1 MNNADLQ
8 VRTLS
13 ETSAEKIH
21 EAFTDAFSEYEV
33 PLEMPLEKLQEMM
46 ITRDLNPEFSVGCF
60 DGEKLVGFI
69 LTGYREM
76 AGQKVCYDGG
86 TGVIK
91 AYQRKGIGEM
101 MLKELLQF
109 LKDTS
114 VSQFVLEV
122 LENNT
127 PAINLY
133 EKYGFAKTRK
143 LHCFEIEKQ
152 NLRPVPDRGFGV
164 SVVCPA
170 MIFENDEKYSL
181 FQPTWQNENQ
191 SVLNVKENYTLVS
204 LTCSG
209 RMLCYGF
216 IHKTKGD
223 IPQIGILDEWK
234 HWGLEA
240 HLIAELARHT
250 HSPKLIILNV
260 EENNYL
266 ADALQK
272 LGFSNFV
279 NQWEMVLEI
288 V

>member
-13 ETSAEKIH
+13 ETSVEKIH
-21 EAFTDAFSEYEV
+21 EAFIDAFSEYEV
-33 PLEMPLEKLQEMM
+33 PLEMPLEKLKEMM

-69 LTGYREM
+69 LTGYRETT
-76 AGQKVCYDGG
+76 GQKVCYDGG

-109 LKDTS
+109 LKERG

-122 LENNT
+122 LENNS

-133 EKYGFAKTRK
+133 EKYGVAKTRK

-164 SVVCPA
+164 SVVTPA
-170 MIFENDEKYSL
+170 KILENDEKYSL

-204 LTCSG
+204 LSCTG

-223 IPQIGILDEWK
+223 IPQMGILDEWK
-234 HWGLEA
+234 NWGLEA
-240 HLIAELARHT
+240 HLVAELARHT
-250 HSPKLIILNV
+250 NSQKLIVLNV
-260 EENNYL
+260 EGNNYL
-266 ADALQK
+266 TDALQK

-279 NQWEMVLEI
+279 NQWEMVLVI
-288 V
+288 G